1 MKTNKDILQQTKLL
15 KDNMDYPL
23 LWVMFVLLSFGLIMV
38 YSATIAGHEAARVN
52 NPQYYLI
59 RQSIFISGIG
69 IMCYGLFRISI
80 SIWKKATPYLVGLSI
95 ILL

>member
-1 MKTNKDILQQTKLL
+1 MNGKTDILRQTKLM

-23 LWVMFVLLSFGLIMV
+23 LWVMLILLSFGLIMV

-59 RQSIFISGIG
+59 RQGVFISSIG
-69 IMCYGLFRISI
+69 IMCYGLFRIPMSF
-80 SIWKKATPYLVGLSI
+80 WKKATPYLVGLSI
-95 ILL
+95 FL